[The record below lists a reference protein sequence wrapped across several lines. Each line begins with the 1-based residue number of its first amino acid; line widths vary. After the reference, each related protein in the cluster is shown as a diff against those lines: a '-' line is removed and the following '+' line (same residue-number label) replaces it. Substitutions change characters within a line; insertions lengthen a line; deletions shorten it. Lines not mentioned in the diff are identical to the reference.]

1 MILNV
6 INDYFHSFWNTKHT
20 YVYTWKNPSNKEK
33 RKLYFPPYFMLY
45 TQQCEKMKRKIFQ
58 YSVSMKNSQ
67 FISRE

>member
-1 MILNV
+1 MSLMI
-6 INDYFHSFWNTKHT
+6 IFTHSGTQNIHM
-20 YVYTWKNPSNKEK
+20 YIHGKNLSNKEK
-33 RKLYFPPYFMLY
+33 RKLYFPPYFMLH